1 MTANVVVIMADQM
14 KATASHLYGNPFCRT
29 PSLER
34 LSDAGVRFENAFTP
48 HPLCVPARTSLWSG
62 RYPHSH
68 GSRRNET
75 LMDPSVD
82 HAWNVWNEAGFTT
95 ALIGK
100 NHCFAPPEQG
110 AIFDVACEVGHM
122 GVDGLPPA
130 RGLEWYRDS
139 AGVREAHRFRNDM
152 PPISPRFTYAVT
164 DAPEEDCSTGLIA
177 GQAVRFLEQR
187 GREQPFALWVSF
199 PDPHEPYVAP
209 RRYADLFPPESVVL
223 PPTRDG
229 EFDAAPL
236 RNQVL
241 HRMLGTEN
249 DSEQDVRAAIG
260 IYHANVRFVD
270 DAVGQILDA
279 LDRLG
284 LTEDTIVVFCADH
297 GEFAGEHG
305 MFSKGGLFYD
315 CLVRIPLI
323 VSYPAAVASGR
334 VDTSMVSLVDVVP
347 TILQLQELRPLAL
360 AHGSALPTVVA
371 DAVPRTAAF
380 SEYGAG
386 GPPVPPEEVAR
397 LTSLEGYGALI
408 GTLRPREAE
417 GRRKMV
423 RTARWK
429 YVHDPT
435 GDLDELYDLQADP
448 AELWNLIGRPGHDAV
463 VAELRQLLLE
473 WSIATEDGR
482 PVPLP

>member
-1 MTANVVVIMADQM
+1 MADQM
-14 KATASHLYGNPFCRT
+14 KATASHLYGSEFCQT
-29 PSLER
+29 PNLER
-34 LSDAGVRFENAFTP
+34 LADAGVRFEYAFTP

-75 LMDPSVD
+75 LLDPSVD

-100 NHCFAPPEQG
+100 NHCFNPPEQA
-110 AIFDVACEVGHM
+110 AIFDVACEIGHV
-122 GVDGLPPA
+122 GVDGLPPT
-130 RGLEWYRDS
+130 RGMDWYRSSD
-139 AGVREAHRFRNDM
+139 GIRTAHRFRNDM
-152 PPISPRFTYAVT
+152 PPVSPRFTYAVT

-177 GQAVRFLEQR
+177 GQTVRFLEDQDR
-187 GREQPFALWVSF
+187 DQPFALWVSF

-209 RRYADLFPPESVVL
+209 RRYAQMYPPDAVVL
-223 PPTRDG
+223 PPSRDG
-229 EFDAAPL
+229 EFADGPV

-241 HRMLGTEN
+241 HDMLGTER
-249 DSEQDVRAAIG
+249 DAESDVRAAIG

-279 LDRLG
+279 LTRLG
-284 LTEDTIVVFCADH
+284 LADNTIIVFCADH

-305 MFSKGGLFYD
+305 MFSKGGAFYD
-315 CLVRIPLI
+315 CLVRIPMI
-323 VSYPAAVASGR
+323 VSYPDGVRAGL

-347 TILQLQELRPLAL
+347 TILHLQGLRPLEF
-360 AHGSALPTVVA
+360 AHGSLLPTVVPE
-371 DAVPRTAAF
+371 AVPRAAAF

-386 GPPVPPEEVAR
+386 GPAVTPEDVAR
-397 LTSLEGYGALI
+397 LAPLEGYGALI

-423 RTARWK
+423 RTANWK
-429 YVHDPT
+429 YVHDPM
-435 GDLDELYDLQADP
+435 GDEDELYDLQSDP
-448 AELWNLIGRPGHDAV
+448 WELRNLVDGSEDRQV
-463 VAELRQLLLE
+463 VAGLQQLLLG
-473 WSIATEDGR
+473 WSIATEDGQR
-482 PVPLP
+482 VPLP